1 MAAEAEYMFCVRETP
16 RHRPGTEVR
25 EAPGFRMREAE
36 DTQLPAG
43 QHMDSPGKESE
54 ALWEKKLSDKQVMGY
69 MEILLPMED
78 GSMPQQEKK
87 VKRPGEDMKLRYFDA
102 PDLQDVGK
110 NAYRFIRA
118 VSDFATRAQPLAKA
132 A

>member
-1 MAAEAEYMFCVRETP
+1 MAAEAEHMFCVRETP
-16 RHRPGTEVR
+16 WHRSGTEVQ
-25 EAPGFRMREAE
+25 EAPDSREAE
-36 DTQLPAG
+36 DMQLPAG

-54 ALWEKKLSDKQVMGY
+54 ALREKKLSDKQVMGY

-87 VKRPGEDMKLRYFDA
+87 VKRLGEDMKLRYFDA

-110 NAYRFIRA
+110 NAYRFINA